1 MNRPTAI
8 PGTIVLFS
16 DPICPFTHVA
26 VHRIDQARR
35 ELGLDDVVTI
45 DHHAFPIELLN
56 AAPGTRH
63 GSDSEIPA
71 LGAIEPDAGW
81 QLWQG
86 PDYHYPNSVLL
97 TLEAVQAAK
106 ASGLRASERLDRAL
120 RRAFWAESRP
130 IHLHH
135 EIMSLAHT
143 VDDLDS
149 SRLDE
154 DLRSGT
160 ARRAVFD
167 DLDLVRAGHV
177 KASPHLFL
185 PDGRDLTN
193 PGLTVHWHGDWT
205 RGFPVIDADDPD
217 VYRDIVTT
225 AAADAQVLRTSAA
238 PAASAD
244 GLNRPERTTKLAS

>member
-1 MNRPTAI
+1 MSRPSAD

-16 DPICPFTHVA
+16 DPICPFTHIA
-26 VHRIDQARR
+26 VHRIDRARR
-35 ELGLDDVVTI
+35 ELGLDDDVVI
-45 DHHAFPIELLN
+45 DHRAFPIELLN
-56 AAPGTRH
+56 TAPGTRH

-120 RRAFWAESRP
+120 RRAFWADSRP

-135 EIMSLAHT
+135 EIIAIAHT
-143 VDDLDS
+143 IDDLDS
-149 SRLDE
+149 ERLDD
-154 DLRSGT
+154 DLRTGR

-167 DLDLVRAGHV
+167 DLATVRAGH
-177 KASPHLFL
+177 ATTSPHLFL
-185 PDGRDLTN
+185 PDGRDITN
-193 PGLTVHWHGDWT
+193 PGLTIHWHGDWAA
-205 RGFPVIDADDPD
+205 GFPIIDHDDPA
-217 VYRDIVTT
+217 VHRDIVATAGNASI
-225 AAADAQVLRTSAA
+225 AAAT
-238 PAASAD
+238 
-244 GLNRPERTTKLAS
+244 G

>member
-1 MNRPTAI
+1 MNRPTAS

-16 DPICPFTHVA
+16 DPICPFTHIA
-26 VHRIDQARR
+26 VHRIDRARR
-35 ELGLDDVVTI
+35 ELGLDAVVTI

-71 LGAIEPDAGW
+71 LGAIEPGAGW

-106 ASGLRASERLDRAL
+106 ASGLPASERLDRAL

-135 EIMSLAHT
+135 EIVSIART
-143 VDDLDS
+143 IDGLDS
-149 SRLDE
+149 DRLDD
-154 DLRSGT
+154 DLRSGR

-167 DLDLVRAGHV
+167 DLAVVQAGH
-177 KASPHLFL
+177 ATTSPHLFL
-185 PDGRDLTN
+185 PDGRDITN
-193 PGLTVHWHGDWT
+193 PGLTIHWHGDWAS
-205 RGFPVIDADDPD
+205 GFPIIDSDDRD
-217 VYRDIVTT
+217 IYRDIVAT
-225 AAADAQVLRTSAA
+225 AAHGSLVAVPR
-238 PAASAD
+238 
-244 GLNRPERTTKLAS
+244 